1 MKKRKI
7 LIYFVVIMYFLVTI
21 INQQKVLNSYQKTQ
35 NDISEQIQEAEE
47 EKVELLANKENA
59 NSLQY
64 IESIAREKLNMYY
77 PNEKVYV
84 DNNK

>member
-35 NDISEQIQEAEE
+35 NDISEQIQEAED

>member
-47 EKVELLANKENA
+47 EKVDLLANKENA